1 MTGDKTM
8 LEKGKL
14 IHGFEVKRVREIAA
28 IEAHLI
34 EMEHKKSG
42 AQLAFID
49 RNDANKSFGIS
60 FKTLPDDDT
69 GVFHI
74 MEHSVL
80 CGSDKFPL
88 KEPFVDLLKSSLKT
102 FLNAMTFN
110 DKTIY
115 PVASRND
122 RDFYNLVDVYMDA
135 VLHPL
140 ALKDERV
147 FRQEGWHY
155 EVTETGDL
163 CYNGVV
169 YNEMKGAYSS
179 PDDVASEEIMKLV
192 FPDSPYAR
200 DSGGNPAYIPE
211 LTYEGFCA
219 AHAKFYNPSN
229 AQIILDGRV
238 NLDEIL
244 PLLDSYLSAY
254 ENNPV
259 SYEISL
265 PDYTPGKRV
274 EVEYEISQS
283 EDEEGKCRVFLAGRT
298 CPFDDV
304 EKNLALSTLAMA
316 LAGSNE
322 APLKRTL
329 LDSGLC
335 EDVTLHVN
343 DGLYH
348 GFFELDIYN
357 VKREKVDTVIELA
370 KETLTKVYKNGLD
383 RDRLHAL
390 FNSAEFKHR
399 ERDYGAMPK
408 GLIFGLTMLD
418 TWLWGGDPAAGL
430 DLTESFAKLR
440 ASIDKGYFEE
450 LLYEVFIK
458 NAPVELLLVPSKT
471 LGERREAEVAA
482 HLAEIKSKMT
492 SEELAKIAEDTAA
505 LKAWQAREDSPEAI
519 ATLPTLSA
527 SDVDPKAERVPTETS
542 EISGS
547 TCYEFTLPTS
557 GITYLDLYFDASDLE
572 ADELLLLP
580 TLTTLFKNVK
590 TENYSVSALKN
601 KLLSELGNLSFNPV
615 AIPTVDGTAKAYIT
629 VNASALDEKREE
641 LLKLLPEIIYTSD
654 LQDKTELRRII
665 SQSKISAEEAFV
677 AAGHA
682 QALTRASAYLLSS
695 FAIEEHLTG
704 YEQYAYLSKLDK
716 SFDEQS
722 DDVTAKLAAIADKI
736 FRRERMTLA
745 VTSQSSAKDFKSA
758 VVSAIKDGGQ
768 AAGASTIAPLGK
780 KNEGIVIPSQVSYA
794 VTVSDAFVGHE
805 TNGSRMV
812 VRSIISYSHL
822 WNAVRVLGG
831 AYGSGLVATRNGRLA
846 YYSYRDPSPRRSV
859 NCYADSAEFLRKFAE
874 SGESIEKFIIGALG
888 DYDTLTTPRTAGS
901 KAGVNAL
908 SGWTPDME
916 DELRRSL
923 LATDKAALL
932 AMADLLESAAKDPA
946 ICIVGPASALD
957 TCSDILNGRIEL

>member
-1 MTGDKTM
+1 MTGDKIM
-8 LEKGKL
+8 LEKDNL

-28 IEAHLI
+28 IEAHLV

-42 AQLAFID
+42 AKLVFID

-110 DKTIY
+110 DKTVY

-155 EVTETGDL
+155 EVTEAGDL

-179 PDDVASEEIMKLV
+179 PDDVASEEIMKML

-229 AQIILDGRV
+229 AQILLDGRV

-244 PLLDSYLSAY
+244 PLLDSYLKDY
-254 ENNPV
+254 ENKPV
-259 SYEISL
+259 NYEISL

-283 EDEEGKCRVFLAGRT
+283 EDEEGKCRIFLAGRT

-304 EKNLALSTLAMA
+304 EKALALNTISLA

-322 APLKRTL
+322 APLKRAL

-335 EDVTLHVN
+335 EDVSLHVH

-383 RDRLHAL
+383 KDRLHAL

-399 ERDYGAMPK
+399 ERDYGSMPK

-418 TWLWGGDPAAGL
+418 TWLWDGDPAAGL
-430 DLTESFAKLR
+430 DLTDSFAKLR

-450 LLYEVFIK
+450 LLHEVFIK

-471 LGERREAEVAA
+471 LGQRREAEVAA

-492 SEELAKIAEDTAA
+492 ADELARIAEETAA

-527 SDVDPKAERVPTETS
+527 SDIDPKAERVPTELTAV
-542 EISGS
+542 SGVP
-547 TCYEFTLPTS
+547 CYSFTLPTS
-557 GITYLDLYFDASDLE
+557 GITYLDLYFDASDLT

-590 TENYSVSALKN
+590 TENYSVSGLKN
-601 KLLSELGNLSFNPV
+601 KLLSELGNLSFNPIS
-615 AIPTVDGTAKAYIT
+615 IPTVSGEAKAYIV
-629 VNASALDEKREE
+629 VNGSALDEKRRE
-641 LLKLLPEIIYTSD
+641 LLELIPEIIYTSD
-654 LQDKTELRRII
+654 LADKTELRRII
-665 SQSKISAEEAFV
+665 SQSKISAEEAFIG
-677 AAGHA
+677 AGHA
-682 QALTRASAYLLSS
+682 QALTRASAYIMPAA
-695 FAIEEHLTG
+695 AIDEHLSG
-704 YEQYAYLSKLDK
+704 YEQYAYISKLDK
-716 SFDEQS
+716 SFDAEIDELTNKIS
-722 DDVTAKLAAIADKI
+722 AIADKI

-745 VTSQSSAKDFKSA
+745 ITSQSDAADFRDSLIA
-758 VVSAIKDGGQ
+758 AIKDGGQ
-768 AAGASTIAPLGK
+768 AAGASPIAPLGK
-780 KNEGIVIPSQVSYA
+780 KNEGIAIPSQVSYA

-831 AYGSGLVATRNGRLA
+831 AYGSGLVATRNGRLI
-846 YYSYRDPSPRRSV
+846 YYSYRDPSPRRSIG
-859 NCYADSAEFLRKFAE
+859 CYADSAEFLRKFAE

-957 TCSDILNGRIEL
+957 TCSDILDGRIEL